1 MQFAGLKHFLHPRG
15 RTSGGGKE
23 GGTANI
29 TERKRKVRTPW
40 RAGGMRPEIQGG
52 QMTIVR

>member
-29 TERKRKVRTPW
+29 TERKEKSELP
-40 RAGGMRPEIQGG
+40 GEPEE
-52 QMTIVR
+52 